1 MKQILSFGLLL
12 FVAASSHAAS
22 SVFDVLAIAGKT
34 KQQVGSALGTP
45 QSCSTSK
52 YGEKCSYA
60 KGETEI
66 VFINGK
72 ADWITIEA
80 MDQVNYSGAAVTS
93 LGFKAAKPTF
103 QNNFTI
109 RWEVIQG
116 IKEVSVFPVGS
127 MVDYAYI
134 KVSTK

>member
-1 MKQILSFGLLL
+1 MKPILSFGLLL
-12 FVAASSHAAS
+12 FVADPSHAAGP
-22 SVFDVLAIAGKT
+22 VFDVLAIAGKT
-34 KQQVGSALGTP
+34 KQQVSGELGKP
-45 QSCSTSK
+45 QSCGTSK

-80 MDQVNYSGAAVTS
+80 MDQVNYSGAAITS
-93 LGFKAAKPTF
+93 LGFKAAKPTLL
-103 QNNFTI
+103 NNFTI
-109 RWEVIQG
+109 RWESIQG

-127 MVDYAYI
+127 VVGYAYV